1 MNLEQQI
8 MRAATDIAERRGIN
22 ALTRDDI
29 AAKVPCS
36 GGSVSYHMGDAK
48 HLKRAVVV
56 AAIEN
61 KNLRV
66 LGWACAEK
74 HPSVA
79 KLDVELQAAA
89 MRVHLSR

>member
-1 MNLEQQI
+1 MNLKQQI
-8 MRAATDIAERRGIN
+8 MRAATDIAERHGIN
-22 ALTRDDI
+22 AVTRDAI

-48 HLKRAVVV
+48 LLKRAIVL

-66 LGWACAEK
+66 LGFAVAEK

-79 KLDVELQAAA
+79 KLDAELQRDAL
-89 MRVHLSR
+89 RVHLAR